1 MLSII
6 AREKGMLW
14 SNYVGLFKRLPNGK
28 KDPNGFITS
37 DINKIAQLLLG
48 PNAKPLDMGSVEA
61 IVSAL
66 GDAGQDLLANIRAND
81 PNWKEKTNETAINP

>member
-1 MLSII
+1 M
-6 AREKGMLW
+6 
-14 SNYVGLFKRLPNGK
+14 
-28 KDPNGFITS
+28 
-37 DINKIAQLLLG
+37 G